1 MILVGAFQLWIF
13 FDSMCPRKN
22 HSQQKESKLSRW
34 FVKATSLP
42 SVHWKKMNSH
52 RNLAEEAQVE
62 LNLLNDLLVQIWERL
77 FASCLSLAKV
87 LLNWDPGLLTQ
98 KC

>member
-1 MILVGAFQLWIF
+1 
-13 FDSMCPRKN
+13 
-22 HSQQKESKLSRW
+22 
-34 FVKATSLP
+34 
-42 SVHWKKMNSH
+42 MNSH

-62 LNLLNDLLVQIWERL
+62 LNFLNDLLVQIWEGL
-77 FASCLSLAKV
+77 FAFSLSFAKV